1 MLHQS
6 EEVESLEEDELSFSY
21 FFPMKYR
28 FPEDLEEG
36 N

>member
-6 EEVESLEEDELSFSY
+6 EEVESLEDELSFSC
-21 FFPMKYR
+21 FFPMKYI
-28 FPEDLEEG
+28 FSEDLEER